1 MILKKKKNSATGM
14 QWNRGSSQ
22 TLGTLIF
29 QGFQNF
35 ISRNKMENFAEM
47 FVTLDHGIN
56 NVLRVV
62 SIVL

>member
-1 MILKKKKNSATGM
+1 MILEKKNNATGM

-22 TLGTLIF
+22 TLGTLMF

-47 FVTLDHGIN
+47 FITLDHGIN

>member
-1 MILKKKKNSATGM
+1 M
-14 QWNRGSSQ
+14 
-22 TLGTLIF
+22 F

-47 FVTLDHGIN
+47 FITLDHGIN

>member
-1 MILKKKKNSATGM
+1 M

-47 FVTLDHGIN
+47 FVTLDHGIT